1 MKWRREID
9 YHGSRSYGSGG
20 APGQFTLIIAWL
32 REIAKSRLRKL
43 RSQTKSRT
51 VLLKGGEHKFSVLGG
66 EARRRAADCPFPAK
80 APIADRDWRV
90 LP

>member
-20 APGQFTLIIAWL
+20 APGQFTLMIAWL
-32 REIAKSRLRKL
+32 GEIAKSRLRKL
-43 RSQTKSRT
+43 GSRSASRAVRLQGREQTLT
-51 VLLKGGEHKFSVLGG
+51 LLKA
-66 EARRRAADCPFPAK
+66 EARRRAADCPFPVK
-80 APIADRDWRV
+80 TPIVDRDWRV